1 MPDAPPLIPGPFLR
15 SEARVLGVPERRLNS
30 RYFRTVFGGVVVD
43 ARIPD
48 TVVIRARAALL
59 VCPEG
64 GVISHWTAAC
74 LWGGVVPDSDWV
86 HISFMRDVRFRLRGV
101 KPHRFR
107 HRLDIKRRHGLPVT
121 SPGQTFCHLAR
132 YLGLVDLVALG
143 DRLVKKGRC
152 TPTELVHYADA
163 WPGQCRHEALR
174 AARLVRERVDSVPE
188 TALRLLMVLA
198 GLPEPQVD
206 IRIYDADGN
215 LRYRLDLGFEQ
226 VRLAIEYDGRWH
238 DTDEQREHDEAR
250 RTDLSTDDDWT
261 FVIVRAEDLYE
272 KTELLLERL
281 ATELR
286 ERGVSVPELLSD
298 DWRRHFRV
306 LTAAA

>member
-1 MPDAPPLIPGPFLR
+1 
-15 SEARVLGVPERRLNS
+15 
-30 RYFRTVFGGVVVD
+30 
-43 ARIPD
+43 
-48 TVVIRARAALL
+48 
-59 VCPEG
+59 
-64 GVISHWTAAC
+64 
-74 LWGGVVPDSDWV
+74 
-86 HISFMRDVRFRLRGV
+86 
-101 KPHRFR
+101 
-107 HRLDIKRRHGLPVT
+107 
-121 SPGQTFCHLAR
+121 
-132 YLGLVDLVALG
+132 
-143 DRLVKKGRC
+143 
-152 TPTELVHYADA
+152 
-163 WPGQCRHEALR
+163 
-174 AARLVRERVDSVPE
+174 
-188 TALRLLMVLA
+188 MVLA

-261 FVIVRAEDLYE
+261 FVIVRAEDLKE